1 MHSIFR
7 LSAALMLVLG
17 MAVTAQAD
25 ETAAQIRQHAA
36 DHRMLVLGEYHGT
49 RQTPLL
55 VRQLVDDYSRDH
67 TPVLLALELPR
78 AENPSL
84 RDYLDSNGSPAARQR
99 LQQRAFWTVRDD
111 QHDGRRSRDM
121 LAMIESLRAL
131 KAQGRDI
138 GIVGYDVD
146 RSDDGN
152 QARDEG
158 MAVEVRRLYQGLP
171 DEARM
176 VVLSGNVHAM
186 LQRPEGAPPEM
197 QMQPMASLLRDL
209 DLYSVRLEA
218 LRGQFWAC
226 LDRCKALP
234 LRDQV
239 VRAPQ
244 ADTEAGRQYDLW
256 VWMPELS
263 VGTLADP

>member
-7 LSAALMLVLG
+7 WTTALLLALG
-17 MAVTAQAD
+17 MAFGAHAND
-25 ETAAQIRQHAA
+25 TAAQIRQHGAE
-36 DHRMLVLGEYHGT
+36 HRLLVLGEFHGT
-49 RQTPLL
+49 REVPLL
-55 VRQLVDDYSRDH
+55 VRQLVDDYSRDG

-78 AENPSL
+78 AENPTL
-84 RDYLDSNGSPAARQR
+84 HDYLDSDGGTAARQR
-99 LQQRAFWTVRDD
+99 LHDRAFWTVRDD

-121 LAMIESLRAL
+121 LAMIEALRVL
-131 KAQGRDI
+131 KVQGRAI
-138 GIVGYDVD
+138 EVVGYDVN
-146 RSDDGN
+146 RSDGGN

-158 MAVEVRRLYQGLP
+158 MAVEVRRLYQGMP
-171 DEARM
+171 DTARL
-176 VVLSGNVHAM
+176 VVLAGNVHAM

-197 QMQPMASLLRDL
+197 QMQPMASLLQDL

-234 LRDQV
+234 LRDQAA
-239 VRAPQ
+239 RAPQ
-244 ADTEAGRQYDLW
+244 VDTEAGRQYDLW

-263 VGTLADP
+263 VGTLIDP